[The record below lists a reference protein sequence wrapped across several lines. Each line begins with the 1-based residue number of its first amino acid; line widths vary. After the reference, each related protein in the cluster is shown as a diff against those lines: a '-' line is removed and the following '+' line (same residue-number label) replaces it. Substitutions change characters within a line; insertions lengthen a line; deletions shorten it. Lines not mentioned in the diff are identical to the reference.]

1 MWTCCLQGL
10 VCCSCQ
16 RSLCEGDGDVVGVV
30 TPLRGVAQVV
40 LHGVQVVEVGVL
52 LRVHQDGEVRLKN
65 ILSHE
70 VRVTRH
76 HEVYNE
82 DCALY
87 VPCSQVQLA
96 RVVVRVLVLVDVVC
110 VMLVVLI
117 ARVDIR
123 AENVQF
129 SYPFSV
135 VGDVLFTPPV
145 GDSELR

>member
-1 MWTCCLQGL
+1 MMKHAD
-10 VCCSCQ
+10 
-16 RSLCEGDGDVVGVV
+16 EDED
-30 TPLRGVAQVV
+30 
-40 LHGVQVVEVGVL
+40 
-52 LRVHQDGEVRLKN
+52 LKN

-87 VPCSQVQLA
+87 VLCSQKQLA

-123 AENVQF
+123 ACYTIQF
-129 SYPFSV
+129 S
-135 VGDVLFTPPV
+135 
-145 GDSELR
+145 